1 MAALLPLRPLCPLR
15 TPGGHSGREAEAV
28 LSAEL
33 SPICSSSVPNPDK
46 RRRDARPEPGRGRLG
61 RARAVTILGA
71 PELSNPAARRPPPMP
86 PGSRRTRPRWASDGW
101 IASAPPS
108 PGSDEGRGGD
118 VVKGS
123 VPSHG
128 GGLGP
133 GVAEL
138 GAGAEGSRWPHP
150 PSGVR
155 RRGSGPRSRRSSGA
169 APDSSE
175 HVGRIPRRCRAG
187 VTSSTAA
194 PCSFAGLPGAVWR
207 TRNASAL
214 SDSAR
219 TPPGDREASTS
230 SKTADTSVTASR

>member
-71 PELSNPAARRPPPMP
+71 PELSNPAARRPAAYASGGVGGLDLGGPATTGLPQHGQAPARTRAEVVMSSRAV
-86 PGSRRTRPRWASDGW
+86 SRRMVGF
-101 IASAPPS
+101 
-108 PGSDEGRGGD
+108 
-118 VVKGS
+118 
-123 VPSHG
+123 
-128 GGLGP
+128 GP
-133 GVAEL
+133 GWR
-138 GAGAEGSRWPHP
+138 SRVPERKGRWWPHS

-169 APDSSE
+169 APHSSAT
-175 HVGRIPRRCRAG
+175 RRPYP
-187 VTSSTAA
+187 SAA
-194 PCSFAGLPGAVWR
+194 PGQGDIVDCC
-207 TRNASAL
+207 AL
-214 SDSAR
+214 QQ
-219 TPPGDREASTS
+219 
-230 SKTADTSVTASR
+230 